1 MIITSVLLII
11 AVQKEDVYMIQYP
24 ADQILVQEIHVTQ
37 LLDVLIPQLFVMII
51 THVLMM
57 AVIQILDVPSMRL
70 IVTMVMLV
78 LKKNVIQFLAV
89 YTQKPIVTIMISVL

>member
-1 MIITSVLLII
+1 MTIISVLLII

-24 ADQILVQEIHVTQ
+24 ADQILVLEIHATQ
-37 LLDVLIPQLFVMII
+37 LLDVLIPQLFAMII
-51 THVLMM
+51 THVPMM
-57 AVIQILDVPSMRL
+57 DAIQILDAPSILL